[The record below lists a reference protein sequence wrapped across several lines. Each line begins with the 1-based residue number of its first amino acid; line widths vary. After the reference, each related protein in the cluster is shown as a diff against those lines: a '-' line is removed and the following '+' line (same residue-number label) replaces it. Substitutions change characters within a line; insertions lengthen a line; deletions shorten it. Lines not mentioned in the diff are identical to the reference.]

1 MNEKTTRLVTAESV
15 RAGHPDKFCDQ
26 VADAILDAHL
36 RLDPNAR
43 VAVEVF
49 AMAGKIIVGGE
60 ITSQAKV
67 DCSRIVAGVI
77 NRIGY
82 TMSDLCGDP
91 HGLLEL
97 EVCLHE
103 QSPDIS
109 AAVGKSMLD
118 AGEALGAGDQGI
130 MVGYA
135 ASETAEY
142 MPLPVVLAH
151 RICKRLD
158 ELKPTT
164 PWLGADGKAQITVAY
179 ENGVPIAVTAVVVSL
194 QHDAE
199 IDHKSI
205 RRFIGKE
212 VLGKVLPRELLKEDT
227 SILIN
232 PSGKF
237 VLGGPAADAGLTGRK
252 LAVDQY
258 GPVAHIGGGAL
269 SGKDPTKVDRSGAY
283 AEAGR
288 HTEQRRRLHL
298 RRESSSRDIRPP
310 LIFQLIGYRHTLRRM
325 LTVKRVLAVDDAGM
339 RNETERSGGS
349 PERVCNLKIRRG
361 GKLHRQIF
369 PRCALGADRGRRYHD
384 ILRADIF
391 IHPAAGADTYYR
403 PDARHV
409 KFLDADRGR
418 RSADAVRHDYYSLS
432 VKPCI
437 IRHILTVRRERQR
450 LLAQRGNMP
459 DPPRIPADERE
470 RRAV

>member
-49 AMAGKIIVGGE
+49 ATAGKIIVGGE
-60 ITSQAKV
+60 ITSKAKV
-67 DCSRIVAGVI
+67 SYDKIVAGVI

-82 TMSDLCGDP
+82 TMEDLCENP
-91 HGLLEL
+91 HDLLEL

-109 AAVGKSMLD
+109 AAVSKTGLDTGD
-118 AGEALGAGDQGI
+118 AGDADKALGAGDQGI

-151 RICKRLD
+151 RICRRLD
-158 ELKPTT
+158 ELKPTI
-164 PWLGADGKAQITVAY
+164 PWLGADGKAQVTVAY
-179 ENGVPIAVTAVVVSL
+179 ENDVSVAVTAVVVSL
-194 QHDAE
+194 QHDAG
-199 IDHKSI
+199 IDQKSI

-283 AEAGR
+283 AAR
-288 HTEQRRRLHL
+288 WVAKN
-298 RRESSSRDIRPP
+298 I
-310 LIFQLIGYRHTLRRM
+310 
-325 LTVKRVLAVDDAGM
+325 VAAGM
-339 RNETERSGGS
+339 AKRCE
-349 PERVCNLKIRRG
+349 VQIAYAI
-361 GKLHRQIF
+361 GKSE
-369 PRCALGADRGRRYHD
+369 PVSVTV
-384 ILRADIF
+384 
-391 IHPAAGADTYYR
+391 DTFGTGVISDSR
-403 PDARHV
+403 IEA
-409 KFLDADRGR
+409 
-418 RSADAVRHDYYSLS
+418 S
-432 VKPCI
+432 VKAVFDLTPAGI
-437 IRHILTVRRERQR
+437 IRDLKLNRPIYSRLARYGHFGRTELELSWEEINRKYELLSAALKQSARQER
-450 LLAQRGNMP
+450 
-459 DPPRIPADERE
+459 
-470 RRAV
+470 